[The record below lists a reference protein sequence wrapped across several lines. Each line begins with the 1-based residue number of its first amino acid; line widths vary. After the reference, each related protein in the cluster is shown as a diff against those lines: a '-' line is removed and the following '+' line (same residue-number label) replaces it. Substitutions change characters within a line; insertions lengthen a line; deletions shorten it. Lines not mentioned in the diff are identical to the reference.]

1 MHLGPSKGHC
11 EVLPLLPLF
20 GIWGTTF
27 WVDPKDQLVAV
38 MMMQSAPLQA
48 RYYRSL
54 IRNLVSQ
61 ALID

>member
-1 MHLGPSKGHC
+1 LVGRAYFPSPPILRDRA
-11 EVLPLLPLF
+11 EPL
-20 GIWGTTF
+20 WGTTF

-38 MMMQSAPLQA
+38 MMMQSAPVQA